1 MPTTTTPASQ
11 VAEYLYPDTWTNLTD
26 KTSNYAAGFP
36 DWANQTYENWY
47 DQPLSTGQTPN
58 LSTAYGNMMNSG
70 ALAAATPYINQ
81 AHSLYQ
87 QGAQYDPNQLQQYL
101 NPYQAG
107 ANQATINESNR
118 NLFNNILPGV
128 NSTFAGTGQF
138 GSSRNAD
145 FTNRAIQNQQQT
157 LTDVLAKQNANNYA
171 TANQNYLNWAQQGNQ
186 AASGLSALG
195 SQQAT
200 LGQQDLTNQMTAATN
215 QQQLLQAGL
224 DKNYQ
229 DWITQQQFPTGA
241 LSAVSTAIG
250 NMSKGV
256 QPNVSTPVT
265 QPDTVS
271 RVLAAIQAMSSG
283 LNDTSIQSLLS
294 QLFPTD
300 NAA

>member
-58 LSTAYGNMMNSG
+58 LSTAYGNMMSSG
-70 ALAAATPYINQ
+70 ALASATPYINQ
-81 AHSLYQ
+81 AQSLYQ

-101 NPYQAG
+101 NPYVQNVVN
-107 ANQATINESNR
+107 ANNTLSNQ
-118 NLFNNILPGV
+118 NLFEKVLPGV
-128 NSTFAGTGQF
+128 NSTFTGAGQF

-145 FTNRAIQNQQQT
+145 FTNRAIRDQQQT
-157 LTDVLAKQNANNYA
+157 LANTNANVLMNA
-171 TANQNYLNWAQQGNQ
+171 QNQANTNYLNWAQQGNQ

-283 LNDTSIQSLLS
+283 LNDASIQSLLS